1 MGEANFYYF
10 TCLNSCSWVSRDF
23 KSIQF
28 ISFVRFR
35 IKPQLQNVQGSS
47 SRTKKV
53 HGQET
58 GAPNQRWP
66 SVVRD
71 FARLRSIHESRHRR
85 SHREEEEWR
94 PATDR
99 HGRDSWELNHHAG
112 GARSDLT
119 KTFYRF
125 VSLHRTFHSITRFA
139 CLFFFI
145 QLPHWSK
152 TSMGTD
158 GAEYVCS

>member
-10 TCLNSCSWVSRDF
+10 TCLNFLPGYRETLN
-23 KSIQF
+23 QF

-47 SRTKKV
+47 SRTQKV

-58 GAPNQRWP
+58 GAPNQRR
-66 SVVRD
+66 SSAVRD

-85 SHREEEEWR
+85 SRREEEEWR

-119 KTFYRF
+119 KTFYHPLSPLP
-125 VSLHRTFHSITRFA
+125 VSFHYA
-139 CLFFFI
+139 FFFI

-152 TSMGTD
+152 
-158 GAEYVCS
+158 

>member
-1 MGEANFYYF
+1 MGKLISTTSLLY
-10 TCLNSCSWVSRDF
+10 SCSWVSRDF

-47 SRTKKV
+47 SRTQKV

-66 SVVRD
+66 SAVRD

-85 SHREEEEWR
+85 SRREEEEWR

-119 KTFYRF
+119 KTFYHLLSPLP
-125 VSLHRTFHSITRFA
+125 VSFHYAFRLPFFHSIAALEQNFNG
-139 CLFFFI
+139 
-145 QLPHWSK
+145 H
-152 TSMGTD
+152 
-158 GAEYVCS
+158 